1 MKNKMKEGSEKGR
14 EVRKKGWRERRWLE
28 GKEGRKEGRREEG
41 RKKKKS
47 SENKRTASKV
57 VVWTGTFCFTP

>member
-28 GKEGRKEGRREEG
+28 GKEGRQEGGREEG
-41 RKKKKS
+41 RK
-47 SENKRTASKV
+47 RKV
-57 VVWTGTFCFTP
+57 VKIREQ